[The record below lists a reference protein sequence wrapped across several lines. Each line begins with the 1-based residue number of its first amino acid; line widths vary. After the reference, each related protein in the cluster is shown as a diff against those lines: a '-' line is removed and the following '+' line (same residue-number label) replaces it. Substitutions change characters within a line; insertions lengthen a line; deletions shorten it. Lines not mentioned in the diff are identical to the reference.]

1 MAVKDSE
8 KHQRTGEDHT
18 IITVTITITTAI
30 TKTIMTMIILGM
42 AQVIIAKLN
51 FFDYCKNELF
61 VFAAGIS

>member
-1 MAVKDSE
+1 MKDSE

-51 FFDYCKNELF
+51 FLLLQK
-61 VFAAGIS
+61 